1 MEVTAGFIFTA
12 VILFMAGWGIWVSN
26 QPKAVKR
33 VGNRSLYVKW
43 NKK

>member
-1 MEVTAGFIFTA
+1 MELIEGLIFTA
-12 VILFMAGWGIWVSN
+12 VILFMAGCRIWASN